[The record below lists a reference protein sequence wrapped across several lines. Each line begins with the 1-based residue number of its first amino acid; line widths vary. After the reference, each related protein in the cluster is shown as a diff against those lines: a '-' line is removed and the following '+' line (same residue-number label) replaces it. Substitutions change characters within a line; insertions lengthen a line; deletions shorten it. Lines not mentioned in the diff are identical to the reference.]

1 MCTLMN
7 FNFFHILVW
16 VLAVMAIVTNSIGIS
31 CIQDPKKDTEK
42 FLIINLVAN
51 ILLMLFF
58 SYIVYRDFTSN
69 TF

>member
-1 MCTLMN
+1 MN

-16 VLAVMAIVTNSIGIS
+16 VLAVTAIVTNSIGIS

>member
-1 MCTLMN
+1 MN
-7 FNFFHILVW
+7 FNFLHMLILL
-16 VLAVMAIVTNSIGIS
+16 LALMAVISNSIGIS
-31 CIQDPKKDTEK
+31 VIQDPKKDTEK

-58 SYIVYRDFTSN
+58 SYLVYRDFTSN

>member
-1 MCTLMN
+1 MN
-7 FNFFHILVW
+7 FNFLHMLILV
-16 VLAVMAIVTNSIGIS
+16 LALMAVISNSIGIS
-31 CIQDPKKDTEK
+31 VIQDPKKDKEK

-58 SYIVYRDFTSN
+58 SYLVYRDFTSN